1 MSISL
6 PLDYLLLLPLA
17 TQLLLLLGLA
27 FYYGVVHPPRYN
39 RKKPNI
45 YRCAVCNY
53 VYLDERNVPLSRCTR
68 CSCLNE
74 AIRR

>member
-1 MSISL
+1 MPITL
-6 PLDYLLLLPLA
+6 PLDYLLLIPLA
-17 TQLLLLLGLA
+17 IQLAVLSGLA
-27 FYYGVVHPPRYN
+27 VYYSVIHPPRYR
-39 RKKPNI
+39 RKKAHI